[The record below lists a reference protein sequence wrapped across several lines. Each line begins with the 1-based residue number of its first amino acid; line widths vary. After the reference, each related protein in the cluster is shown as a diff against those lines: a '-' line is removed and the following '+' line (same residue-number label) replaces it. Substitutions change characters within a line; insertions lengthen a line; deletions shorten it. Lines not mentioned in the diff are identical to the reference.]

1 MVLFH
6 VTTEKCEKCGM
17 CAAVCPMGL
26 IAWQDR
32 RTVPAPVP
40 LGGKMCITCGHC
52 VCVCPH
58 GALSLEKMPVSSCEK
73 VVADY
78 RVNRPTFRSLDAE
91 VLSAF
96 EQLAGL
102 VRTRRSTRVFS
113 EEPVA
118 RQIMEELINAARF
131 APTGKNTR
139 MLHWLVVS
147 GREKLAPLVRHS
159 TDWMRD
165 MVARQHPMAE
175 MFGMEKLA
183 AFQETGRDIV
193 LRGAPTLVVVSAPEE
208 YMGGTVDAVIAL
220 TTFELLAV
228 SRGLGTCWAGF
239 FQLAAAMWPPMHE
252 ALMLPAGYKSCYAM
266 MAGMPKFRFKRL
278 PVRKNPS
285 ITWL

>member
-6 VTTEKCEKCGM
+6 VNIEKCEKCGM
-17 CAAVCPMGL
+17 CAAVCPMGI

-40 LGGKMCITCGHC
+40 PAEKMCITCGHC

-58 GALSLEKMPVSSCEK
+58 GALSLEKMPVTDCEK
-73 VVADY
+73 VD
-78 RVNRPTFRSLDAE
+78 PEGLP
-91 VLSAF
+91 AF

-102 VRTRRSTRVFS
+102 VSARRSTRVFR

-118 RQIMEELINAARF
+118 RQIMEELISAARF

-139 MLHWLVVS
+139 ILHWLVIQ
-147 GREKLAPLVRHS
+147 GREKLTPFVRHS

-165 MVARQHPMAE
+165 LVARQHPMSE
-175 MFGMEKLA
+175 MFGLEKIA
-183 AFQETGRDIV
+183 AIQEAGHDIV

-220 TTFELLAV
+220 TTFELLAA
-228 SRGLGTCWAGF
+228 SKGIGTCWAGF

-252 ALMLPAGYKSCYAM
+252 ALMLPAGHKSCYAM
-266 MAGMPKFRFKRL
+266 MVGMPKYRLKRL
-278 PVRKNPS
+278 PVRKKPS